1 MEKIKVV
8 LVDDHKIFRDGIKSL
23 LSDDSNIE
31 IVADFSTCQELYD
44 YLKNNSPDLIVL
56 DITLNESSGIEIS
69 KSLKQTNPEIKI
81 MILSMHT
88 KEEFVMNAIKAGVRG
103 YMSKDSSREEFLEAI
118 NTIYKGGEY
127 FSKTVS
133 ESFMKNYTKKFQVEQ
148 EVMENKELTKREM
161 EILRLIASGSSAKEI
176 SEKLFISIKTVDC
189 HKSNIFQKLKL
200 KNTAELVHF
209 AIKNKIIEI

>member
-118 NTIYKGGEY
+118 NTIYRGGEY

-133 ESFMKNYTKKFQVEQ
+133 ESFIKNYTKKFQVEQ

>member
-23 LSDDSNIE
+23 LSDESNIE
-31 IVADFSTCQELYD
+31 IAADFSTCQELYD
-44 YLKNNSPDLIVL
+44 YLKGNNPDLIVL

-118 NTIYKGGEY
+118 NSIYKGGEY
-127 FSKTVS
+127 FSRTVS

-148 EVMENKELTKREM
+148 EVMQNKELTKREM

>member
-1 MEKIKVV
+1 MEKIKIV

-23 LSDDSNIE
+23 LSDESTIE

-44 YLKNNSPDLIVL
+44 YLNIDTPDLIVL
-56 DITLNESSGIEIS
+56 DITLNESSGIEVS
-69 KSLKQTNPEIKI
+69 KKLKQSHPDIKI

-88 KEEFVMNAIKAGVRG
+88 KEEFVMNAIKAGVQG
-103 YMSKDSSREEFLEAI
+103 YISKDSSREEFLDAI
-118 NTIYKGGEY
+118 HSICKGEDY
-127 FSKTVS
+127 FSKSVS
-133 ESFMKNYTKKFQVEQ
+133 ENFMKNFSRKFQFEQ
-148 EVMENKELTKREM
+148 EIMANKELTKREV
-161 EILRLIASGSSAKEI
+161 EILKLLALGFSAKEI